1 MFDDAV
7 FKSVN
12 VAALPAVAPLT
23 VKLTVIACG
32 DAEPPAVA
40 TADGV
45 KSVPALD
52 GKYVLAAVYVAVGD
66 ALIYVGSK
74 IGKSTLVVLI
84 NIPVVA

>member
-1 MFDDAV
+1 MFDAV
-7 FKSVN
+7 ELKSVN

-23 VKLTVIACG
+23 VKVTVIACG
-32 DAEPPAVA
+32 HAEPDTDA

-52 GKYVLAAVYVAVGD
+52 GKYVFAAVYVPVGD
-66 ALIYVGSK
+66 ALIYVGNK